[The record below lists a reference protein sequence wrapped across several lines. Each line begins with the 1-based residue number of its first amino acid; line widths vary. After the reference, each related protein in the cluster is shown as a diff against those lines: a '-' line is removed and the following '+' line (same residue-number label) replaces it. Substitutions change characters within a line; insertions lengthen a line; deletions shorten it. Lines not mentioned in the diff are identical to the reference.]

1 MQRFS
6 KYIPFIASSVLLVAL
21 VVFYYPYCQYYIDPD
36 ATAYLTI
43 SQRYADGDF
52 FNAINGYWSPW
63 SCWLTAL
70 FIKAGTSA
78 IAGAITANAIA
89 AVLLLWVTQSCFLK
103 YSIRNFSQW
112 WLCMASAM
120 FLSYAVY
127 WQNFDDLWECF
138 FLLYALRI
146 MVSHKF
152 RHTPW
157 YWVYV
162 GVLGAFAYFA
172 KAYAFPFFIFS
183 SIAITFYITR
193 AWRSANRVVWL
204 KVATVM
210 IVVMIACC
218 SPWLY
223 ALHHKYGIWTTG
235 TAGSLNMSWYLVGH
249 PYWKDG
255 IEYLLPPP
263 YPHSVNYWEDP
274 WLVNAATPKF
284 WTSTDLLTRQLLK
297 LLHNGYKFT
306 ISSLQIGI
314 CFLLVWIYMVWL
326 FLFRK
331 TRRQKYKVYYP
342 IIIPFLLF
350 PLPFF
355 LINFEARYI
364 WYTLP
369 LSMVLGAAIMK
380 RNRLF
385 NKRWAMVLFA
395 ISYIVWPLCGMRS
408 MWNVGK
414 QEYTI
419 AQTLKQENIIG
430 SYASNVIFGNP
441 DAVAMQRV
449 AYFTGNAY
457 YIMHKA
463 SATFQELLPELR
475 KHNVKYY
482 YYYPKYNPDWKMVDE
497 EEKPFIV
504 VANSSI
510 MKVYLLQNGN

>member
-1 MQRFS
+1 M
-6 KYIPFIASSVLLVAL
+6 L

-43 SQRYADGDF
+43 SQRYADGDY

-63 SCWLTAL
+63 SCWFTAL

-78 IAGAITANAIA
+78 IASAIIANTIA
-89 AVLLLWVTQSCFLK
+89 AVLLLWVTQSFFLK
-103 YSIRNFSQW
+103 YSVRTFSQCM
-112 WLCMASAM
+112 LCIALAV

-127 WQNFDDLWECF
+127 WQNYDDLWECF

-146 MVSHKF
+146 MVSQKF

-183 SIAITFYITR
+183 SIAVTFYITR
-193 AWRSANRVVWL
+193 AWRSANRIAWL
-204 KVATVM
+204 KVAAVM
-210 IVVMIACC
+210 IVVMIACS

-223 ALHHKYGIWTTG
+223 ALYHKYGMWTTG

-255 IEYLLPPP
+255 INYLLPPP
-263 YPHSVNYWEDP
+263 YANSVSYWEDP
-274 WLVNAATPKF
+274 WLVNGATPKF
-284 WTSTDLLTRQLLK
+284 WSSADLFIRQLQK
-297 LLHNGYKFT
+297 LVQNSFKFT
-306 ISSLQIGI
+306 ISSLQIGVG
-314 CFLLVWIYMVWL
+314 FLLVWVYIVWL

-342 IIIPFLLF
+342 VLIPYLLF
-350 PLPFF
+350 SLPFF

-364 WYTLP
+364 WYMLP

-385 NKRWAMVLFA
+385 NKRWAIVLFA

-497 EEKPFIV
+497 EGKPFIV